1 MTLLGEYRHSVDAK
15 NRLFIPAKFRE
26 EFGESFYVTRKMGE
40 ECLAVYS
47 EEEWKKLAEKLNTL
61 PDSQVGMLKRF
72 VFSKTA
78 QVTPDTHGRILIPS
92 ALLQYTSIDK
102 NVVIA
107 GVGDHLQ
114 IWNEA
119 MWDTN
124 ESELDLDEIASL
136 FRQLGL

>member
-1 MTLLGEYRHSVDAK
+1 MIYVGEYRHTLDAK
-15 NRLFIPAKFRE
+15 NRIFVPAKYRE
-26 EFGESFYVTRKMGE
+26 VLGTSFYITRKME
-40 ECLAVYS
+40 KCLAIYS
-47 EEEWKKLAEKLNTL
+47 EAEWMKLTEKLNTL

-92 ALLQYTSIDK
+92 ALLQYASIDK

>member
-26 EFGESFYVTRKMGE
+26 EFGESLYVTRKMGE

-92 ALLQYTSIDK
+92 ALLQYASIDK

>member
-47 EEEWKKLAEKLNTL
+47 EEDWKKLAEKLNTL

-92 ALLQYTSIDK
+92 ALLQYASIDK

>member
-92 ALLQYTSIDK
+92 ALLQYASIDK